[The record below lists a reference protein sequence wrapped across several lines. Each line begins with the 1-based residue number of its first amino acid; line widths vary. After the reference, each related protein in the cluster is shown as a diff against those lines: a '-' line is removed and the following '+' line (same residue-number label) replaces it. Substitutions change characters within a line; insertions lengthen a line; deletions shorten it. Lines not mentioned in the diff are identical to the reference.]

1 MEAMLAIAIGL
12 LSSCGVYL
20 MLRARTF
27 PVILGL
33 TLLSYAVNLFL
44 FASGRLVV
52 NAPPIISSEA
62 SHYTDP
68 IPQALVLTAIVIGF
82 GMTAYIVTLAL
93 RGLSESGSDHVDMPE
108 MADDINSEAA
118 IAHQPPATNQKEQQS

>member
-20 MLRARTF
+20 ILRARTF

-44 FASGRLVV
+44 FSSGRLAV
-52 NAPPIISSEA
+52 NAPPIISADA

-93 RGLSESGSDHVDMPE
+93 RGLSESGGDHVDMPDE
-108 MADDINSEAA
+108 HASK
-118 IAHQPPATNQKEQQS
+118 QEQQS